1 MAGTRARSL
10 SEEAASKEVDGALA
24 TRFEALEKAIASQIE
39 QNERCDG
46 EVREMIEA
54 FKVMANHNP
63 VNASTSGEENHG
75 EVHGAGTM
83 RNESYRYNHHD
94 EAQNYNCRT
103 RLTKIDFPKFD
114 GSNIKEWFTKA
125 DEFFAIDNTPNE
137 AKVGIA
143 SMHFEG
149 EASTWHQAVRQEDEE
164 AVVLRNWRVYTSRLK
179 ERFEEILDD
188 PMAELK

>member
-54 FKVMANHNP
+54 FKVMVNHNP
-63 VNASTSGEENHG
+63 VNASTSGEENRG
-75 EVHGAGTM
+75 EVHGVGTM

-94 EAQNYNCRT
+94 QAQNYNCRT
-103 RLTKIDFPKFD
+103 RLT
-114 GSNIKEWFTKA
+114 
-125 DEFFAIDNTPNE
+125 
-137 AKVGIA
+137 
-143 SMHFEG
+143 
-149 EASTWHQAVRQEDEE
+149 
-164 AVVLRNWRVYTSRLK
+164 RLT
-179 ERFEEILDD
+179 F
-188 PMAELK
+188 